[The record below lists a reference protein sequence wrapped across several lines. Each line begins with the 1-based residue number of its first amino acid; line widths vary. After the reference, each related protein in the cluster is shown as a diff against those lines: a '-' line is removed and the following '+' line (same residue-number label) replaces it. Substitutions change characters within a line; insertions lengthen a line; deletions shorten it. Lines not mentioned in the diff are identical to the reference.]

1 MMTHDDYLTL
11 EKAAEE
17 AGSHFHAIHNEG
29 IFTPNRDI
37 SKYSVQE
44 AFIID
49 IPLFYRTREEMDPK
63 VKYNKMMMID
73 EADVLEAAVSRLPQE
88 IWANYTILRSE
99 PFYLEILNKNASKG
113 KAVKALAEHLGI
125 DQKDVMAIGDSGN
138 DVDLVDFAGIGVA
151 MDNATDEVKAV
162 ADVVTTS
169 NNEHGVAQAIYKYA
183 LD

>member
-1 MMTHDDYLTL
+1 
-11 EKAAEE
+11 
-17 AGSHFHAIHNEG
+17 
-29 IFTPNRDI
+29 
-37 SKYSVQE
+37 
-44 AFIID
+44 
-49 IPLFYRTREEMDPK
+49 
-63 VKYNKMMMID
+63 
-73 EADVLEAAVSRLPQE
+73 
-88 IWANYTILRSE
+88 
-99 PFYLEILNKNASKG
+99 

-125 DQKDVMAIGDSGN
+125 DRKDVMAIGDSGN